1 MGWSKPLL
9 LMTLLLQS
17 CNSNR
22 TEAHEAGATALTLS
36 PSEVATLHQEPALQ
50 ERLLYTPYQQAV
62 SELGSLRFEATSS
75 FVFTQGAA
83 TVAQTSDYLAL
94 QDALGNFKI
103 HYKTPHDQVE
113 AYLIKDTFYIRQGL
127 GNLRHK
133 PRREIDSE
141 QWGQL
146 AFATLAQTLEP
157 FRPFLKFSP
166 GTPEQ
171 HLGRETLKFNLSLSS
186 QPTTRSVDARALVR
200 TGLPVNVPSQWR
212 ELAQPLSISG
222 AIWVDTTSGV
232 IVRSNLKGKIQISD
246 KEVRPTG
253 LELSYK
259 SAVVD
264 IGRVRP
270 IKLQTSIEE
279 HRRTKPPRNLLGF
292 FKRHLPVKVPE
303 ASPTKN

>member
-1 MGWSKPLL
+1 MGWSIPLL
-9 LMTLLLQS
+9 LMALLLQS
-17 CNSNR
+17 CNSNHTDALEADSR
-22 TEAHEAGATALTLS
+22 TLNLS
-36 PSEVATLHQEPALQ
+36 PSEVATLHQDPALQ
-50 ERLLYTPYQQAV
+50 ERLLYTSYQQAV
-62 SELGSLRFEATSS
+62 SQLGSLRFEATSS
-75 FVFTQGAA
+75 FVFTQGAT
-83 TVAQTSDYLAL
+83 TVEQSSEYLAL
-94 QDALGNFKI
+94 QDASGNFKVQ
-103 HYKTPHDQVE
+103 YKTPHDQVE
-113 AYLIKDTFYIRQGL
+113 TYLIGDTFYVRHGL

-133 PRREIDSE
+133 PRREIESE
-141 QWGQL
+141 RWGQL

-157 FRPFLKFSP
+157 FRPFLTFSP
-166 GTPEQ
+166 GSPEQ

-186 QPTTRSVDARALVR
+186 QPTTRSVAGRTLAR

-222 AIWVDTTSGV
+222 AIWVDKTSGI

-259 SAVVD
+259 SGVID

-270 IKLQTSIEE
+270 IKLPTSIEE
-279 HRRTKPPRNLLGF
+279 RRRTKPPRNLLGF
-292 FKRHLPVKVPE
+292 FKRHLPAKLPE